1 MLEIALII
9 ALGLM
14 FYYLSDNL
22 KDKKVLFLGPSMSGK
37 TTLMG
42 MLMKE
47 DFNPDFNPEI
57 KLLDEN
63 REYTAT
69 AQEDTITYTNK
80 KYNYQLTDMGGSPS
94 RLVNGKFESLL
105 KTNDVIVFLF
115 DCAAY
120 LDDLKYE
127 RDVNARLDFI
137 WSMNDILKGKTLL
150 FVGSHSDKLTI
161 KKEEAV
167 NHIRNRVN
175 GKEYGNLL
183 NKHLFVLG
191 NLTDIRDLKNI
202 IKQFNKELEKT
213 EKK

>member
-1 MLEIALII
+1 MLEIAFII
-9 ALGLM
+9 ALGIV
-14 FYYLSDNL
+14 FYCLSDHL

-42 MLMKE
+42 MLMKL
-47 DFNPDFNPEI
+47 DFDPDFNPEI

-63 REYTAT
+63 RVYSGTG
-69 AQEDTITYTNK
+69 QDDTTTYTNK
-80 KYNYQLTDMGGSPS
+80 KYNYQLTDMGGSPA

-115 DCAAY
+115 DCANY
-120 LDDLKYE
+120 LDNLEYE
-127 RDVNARLDFI
+127 EDVNARLDFI
-137 WSMNDILKGKTLL
+137 WNMNDILKGKTLL

-167 NHIRNRVN
+167 NQIRNSVN
-175 GKEYGNLL
+175 GKGYGNLL
-183 NKHLFVLG
+183 NKHPLVLG
-191 NLTDIRDLKNI
+191 NLTDIRDLKSI